1 MPKIPFNFNRIT
13 PELPNAPQRQ
23 ESLAP
28 YQINQQALAT
38 QERGRKALSSGI
50 TNAVS
55 AGMSARDKYI
65 KDEDESDMIAARAAY
80 LRMRKAEDQAIASTS
95 NPAEVKKISE
105 DYDRKYNEIMS
116 GNDPAFDRP
125 YFRNQSG
132 KDAFT
137 KHFTEGFNLKRGL
150 SASDTIFS
158 LNRRN
163 SHANIMNGIKSIP
176 DSDYYDQPQAEDE
189 TSEYVQKLV
198 EGGHLTEA
206 EGADKNRIA
215 LVNLDLERSGR
226 KLSELSP
233 EPMLDFDGSGAK
245 NPLPNQVDQYKEY
258 VDSLSHL
265 DEGQKKQFKAKA
277 DSILKTSIAATKAAD
292 KERQVEIEK
301 IQYAYENQA
310 YLQVIE
316 GKRKFHSL
324 FTDDRISEEYKRGK
338 LPKYASMREDYNK
351 LIIKE
356 NKTAKEK
363 QELIKADKIQS
374 GTINKALRYNPNKDD
389 VQGTDKTKL
398 TLEIL
403 GTVKDTKMQT
413 LLIKRLETGLDLA
426 PAQAQKYEN
435 HTKDLTRILG
445 LNKESFDVFAKVE
458 TSAPWFGANPKKASL
473 DAKTGEKFVDGLNE
487 FQRAEVMNKGLIQ
500 YQSLLTA
507 GKDTEAEVF
516 IKKFKTDYEKSQDDT
531 KLYDKFVSRKTK
543 YD

>member
-277 DSILKTSIAATKAAD
+277 DSILKTSIAATKAAT
-292 KERQVEIEK
+292 KERDDQIKRDQYTKENGLLLKIATGEKPLSHAVVEPGISPEFRRGLIKNLGADLEK
-301 IQYAYENQA
+301 KREAFKAKTKTPEQLEIIRIDKITANRVTGQALKFDVNTDPTFEKRAALIQQISESAVIAKPLQTILINQLTEGRKLSPEEESVRSTYIDEIDRVYGLTPESFKAYDYNPWGPT
-310 YLQVIE
+310 
-316 GKRKFHSL
+316 GKRSRTDVATGQKFVDELS
-324 FTDDRISEEYKRGK
+324 EYKRQLKVTKAIAQYDYLNRQGQ
-338 LPKYASMREDYNK
+338 PKE
-351 LIIKE
+351 
-356 NKTAKEK
+356 AKEYM
-363 QELIKADKIQS
+363 EDFIKAS
-374 GTINKALRYNPNKDD
+374 A
-389 VQGTDKTKL
+389 TDL
-398 TLEIL
+398 N
-403 GTVKDTKMQT
+403 TVKLNSNYYK
-413 LLIKRLETGLDLA
+413 K
-426 PAQAQKYEN
+426 KY
-435 HTKDLTRILG
+435 K
-445 LNKESFDVFAKVE
+445 
-458 TSAPWFGANPKKASL
+458 
-473 DAKTGEKFVDGLNE
+473 
-487 FQRAEVMNKGLIQ
+487 
-500 YQSLLTA
+500 
-507 GKDTEAEVF
+507 
-516 IKKFKTDYEKSQDDT
+516 
-531 KLYDKFVSRKTK
+531 
-543 YD
+543 